1 MTNHQSLKEIQMKKF
16 LASFMIASML
26 LSSSASHAGIL
37 ILTGDIGNKFSGYK
51 AVGILTILL
60 TGATI
65 IGLVVDE
72 DAAVD
77 SAVQMPELSE
87 ASVALIQDA
96 TAEAAAA
103 SNGSEI
109 MTTISASLANQI
121 VALEGLEGSAAGEL
135 LFVTLTK

>member
-1 MTNHQSLKEIQMKKF
+1 MKKF

>member
-1 MTNHQSLKEIQMKKF
+1 MKKF
-16 LASFMIASML
+16 LATFMIATML
-26 LSSSASHAGIL
+26 FSSTASHAGIL

-51 AVGILTILL
+51 AVGIITILL

-77 SAVQMPELSE
+77 SSVQMPELSE
-87 ASVALIQDA
+87 ASVAMIQDA
-96 TAEAAAA
+96 TAEQAAQ
-103 SNGSEI
+103 SNGAEL

-121 VALEGLEGSAAGEL
+121 VALEGLEGSAQGEL
-135 LFVTLTK
+135 LFATLTK

>member
-1 MTNHQSLKEIQMKKF
+1 MKKF
-16 LASFMIASML
+16 LATLIIATVL

-51 AVGILTILL
+51 AVGIITILL

-72 DAAVD
+72 DASVN
-77 SAVQMPELSE
+77 SSVQMPELSE
-87 ASVALIQDA
+87 ASIALIQDA
-96 TAEAAAA
+96 TVEAAAA

-109 MTTISASLANQI
+109 MATISSSLANQI
-121 VALEGLEGSAAGEL
+121 VALEGLEGSAQGEL
-135 LFVTLTK
+135 LFATLTN

>member
-1 MTNHQSLKEIQMKKF
+1 M
-16 LASFMIASML
+16 MIATML
-26 LSSSASHAGIL
+26 FSSTASHAGIL

-72 DAAVD
+72 DASVD

-135 LFVTLTK
+135 LFVSLTK

>member
-1 MTNHQSLKEIQMKKF
+1 MKKF
-16 LASFMIASML
+16 LATMMIATML
-26 LSSSASHAGIL
+26 FSSTASHAGIL

-72 DAAVD
+72 DATVD

-135 LFVTLTK
+135 LFVSLTK

>member
-1 MTNHQSLKEIQMKKF
+1 MKKF
-16 LASFMIASML
+16 LATFLIATML
-26 LSSSASHAGIL
+26 FSSTASHAGIL

-51 AVGILTILL
+51 AVGIITILL

-87 ASVALIQDA
+87 ASVAMIQEA
-96 TAEAAAA
+96 TAEAAASA
-103 SNGSEI
+103 DGAELV
-109 MTTISASLANQI
+109 TTIPASLANQI
-121 VALEGLEGSAAGEL
+121 VALEGLEGSAQGQL
-135 LFVTLTK
+135 LFATLTK

>member
-1 MTNHQSLKEIQMKKF
+1 M
-16 LASFMIASML
+16 MIATML
-26 LSSSASHAGIL
+26 FSSTASHAGIL

-72 DAAVD
+72 DASVD
-77 SAVQMPELSE
+77 SSVQMPELSE

-96 TAEAAAA
+96 TSEAAAA

-135 LFVTLTK
+135 LFVSLTK

>member
-1 MTNHQSLKEIQMKKF
+1 MKKF
-16 LASFMIASML
+16 LATFMIATML

-51 AVGILTILL
+51 AVGIITILL

-72 DAAVD
+72 DASVD
-77 SAVQMPELSE
+77 SSIQMPELSE
-87 ASVALIQDA
+87 ASVAMIQDA
-96 TAEAAAA
+96 TAEAAAQ
-103 SNGSEI
+103 SESAEF

-121 VALEGLEGSAAGEL
+121 VALEGLEGSAEGEL
-135 LFVTLTK
+135 LFATLTK